1 MKPDI
6 DDIRQLHA
14 SWATAEAAADAAAL
28 DDLAVDDFALV
39 GPAGFVLDKQQWLG
53 RYRSGAL
60 RHSKFEW
67 SEEAL
72 RLYGEAAI
80 ALGRQAQRATY
91 NGHPADGQ
99 FRTTHVWV
107 CQHDRWRLAAIHLSP
122 ISAPPS

>member
-1 MKPDI
+1 VNAVVAD
-6 DDIRQLHA
+6 RRR
-14 SWATAEAAADAAAL
+14 AAADAAAL

-39 GPAGFVLDKQQWLG
+39 GPAGFVLDKQQWLE

-91 NGHPADGQ
+91 NGHP
-99 FRTTHVWV
+99 R
-107 CQHDRWRLAAIHLSP
+107 RRAIPHHSP
-122 ISAPPS
+122 GR